1 MPFAD
6 DHFYTQY
13 DAMVGSLVSKYAQK
27 EPLFVHRAASVK
39 LGSDPTLAARPT
51 KVGFGPFASS
61 DTGERIADFLLC
73 ISIA

>member
-27 EPLFVHRAASVK
+27 EPLFVHRAASVN
-39 LGSDPTLAARPT
+39 LGSTPPFAAKAT
-51 KVGFGPFASS
+51 KVRLGPFASS

>member
-27 EPLFVHRAASVK
+27 EPLFVHRAASVN
-39 LGSDPTLAARPT
+39 LGSKRSFAAFCT
-51 KVGFGPFASS
+51 NDWFGNAYRSL
-61 DTGERIADFLLC
+61 RRA
-73 ISIA
+73 

>member
-27 EPLFVHRAASVK
+27 EPLFVHLAASVK
-39 LGSDPTLAARPT
+39 LGSFLTFAASVT
-51 KVGFGPFASS
+51 NGGFRATPIFAAPCMNSHN
-61 DTGERIADFLLC
+61 AD
-73 ISIA
+73 